1 MELGLRDVEVRRLR
15 RTLDKLQNPVE
26 AQLGKVQQLLQTAQL
41 DKHPAASA
49 LAEAVTTANEV
60 YDGSVVAAAQPTAPV
75 SAQLA
80 RAAEPAFV
88 EGDRVTWAGA
98 DGDIPAGTV
107 GTVQGPSKRRP
118 GAVVVSFPSGSFGI
132 PSSQLRPAIFR
143 VGKAPRPAASG
154 GGRQARSVGTGRYRD
169 LEAQSALAQPLVSRQ
184 AQRQGR
190 SPSGDDYC
198 CRLLGRLGLTFA
210 IFLVV
215 FLASGGKEILL
226 VG

>member
-1 MELGLRDVEVRRLR
+1 MELGLRDVELRRLR

-75 SAQLA
+75 SGLA
-80 RAAEPAFV
+80 VHAPCRVHAAC
-88 EGDRVTWAGA
+88 
-98 DGDIPAGTV
+98 
-107 GTVQGPSKRRP
+107 
-118 GAVVVSFPSGSFGI
+118 
-132 PSSQLRPAIFR
+132 
-143 VGKAPRPAASG
+143 PAACP
-154 GGRQARSVGTGRYRD
+154 GRQARSVGTGRYRD

-198 CRLLGRLGLTFA
+198 CRLLGRLGLMFV